1 MADKKVSELSAI
13 TNLSGDDLLLVVN
26 DPSGTPTSNKITVG
40 NVFANVAVQSTFK
53 ANTVFSGNRMTI
65 SANVVLN
72 GTNITS
78 LFEDRMQVANV
89 TSTYVTNATFQSVLS
104 NTNSAISDRFQ
115 VSNAFSTFANS
126 ADPIFTGTA
135 TADTLNTNFMTIINP
150 KGLLLVG
157 GGVTTQVPA
166 TSNTASED
174 INVGTFWYSNNYLY
188 IAVDS
193 NTIKRIELESF

>member
-53 ANTVFSGNRMTI
+53 ANTVFSGSRMTI
-65 SANVVLN
+65 TANVIVNSTNVLDAIN
-72 GTNITS
+72 
-78 LFEDRMQVANV
+78 DRIQVANA
-89 TSTYVTNATFQSVLS
+89 ATLAQV
-104 NTNSAISDRFQ
+104 NDRLQ
-115 VSNAFSTFANS
+115 VSNAFLTFANS

-188 IAVDS
+188 IAVDG
-193 NTIKRIELESF
+193 NTIKRVELESF